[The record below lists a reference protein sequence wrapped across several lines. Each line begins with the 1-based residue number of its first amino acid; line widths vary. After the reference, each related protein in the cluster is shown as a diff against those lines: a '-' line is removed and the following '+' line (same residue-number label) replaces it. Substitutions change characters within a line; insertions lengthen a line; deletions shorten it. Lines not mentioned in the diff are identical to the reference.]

1 MYSSKFVKIKLNP
14 TVYRQIS
21 FQAGNELTKVP
32 KYPEVLD
39 LSEKAV
45 AGREKLAKHKRIE
58 ALHTVEEKLFA
69 LNVDKYYGWKSLV
82 LKEGEYPYNFLPFV
96 NHITRTQLKEVDS
109 VGFHKAQ
116 RLNLQESQEL
126 LDRVR
131 PHLQDALLFE
141 LKGKRND
148 MENDEGVNSTYFRSQ
163 KCTSLIHTINNVLIT
178 YFSNHF
184 PHLMES
190 MMDYE
195 PRQEAFW
202 CVGGFYPSDEEYNKR
217 KEKKE
222 LSEEELNEKVE
233 HWIQYL
239 GSPVIQVRHALP
251 LDILDTNGI
260 SNEQEEK
267 SLNVAFAECY
277 DPSLTYGLEF
287 NRRFGTNIPGFWPGD
302 KNEFGLMSYHAIEH
316 LAKRPPHFGEQDHQN
331 TLHCQAIL
339 ASFSWL
345 LSQASYQGFSTFSE
359 LTYPLVNQSILTDG
373 RIFAFYL
380 YQLNTTVFHSLFV
393 ESNPRSNVCF
403 ALKPAP
409 LYQEIKGSEFI
420 GWNDETLRA
429 LISMYLCKPME
440 RKGVEMKP
448 YLGKEEKI
456 LAHIQDE
463 DRRDWLHS
471 QFRHMYSNRPRH
483 KLAYEIYDWERI
495 FKIKFETRG
504 MEARSRPF
512 ERDEDPLEE
521 RKYYE
526 HTKQYIPKSQRPK
539 KKHWTGWR
547 AKYAKTYYPEV

>member
-1 MYSSKFVKIKLNP
+1 MYSSKIVKIKLKP
-14 TVYRQIS
+14 SVYRQVS
-21 FQAGNELTKVP
+21 FQAGNEYTKVP
-32 KYPEVLD
+32 KYPEILD
-39 LSEKAV
+39 ISEKAN
-45 AGREKLAKHKRIE
+45 ANREKLAKHKRIE
-58 ALHTVEEKLFA
+58 ALNTVEEKLFA
-69 LNVDKYYGWKSLV
+69 LNMDKYYGWKSLI
-82 LKEGEYPYNFLPFV
+82 LKEGEYPYNFLPLV
-96 NHITRTQLKEVDS
+96 KHITRTHVKEVDS

-116 RLNLQESQEL
+116 RLNLEESQEL

-141 LKGKRND
+141 LKGRRND
-148 MENDEGVNSTYFRSQ
+148 PEVERMNSKNFKSE
-163 KCTSLIHTINNVLIT
+163 KCISLVHKINNVLLT

-190 MMDYE
+190 MVDYE

-202 CVGGFYPSDEEYNKR
+202 CVGGFHPNDEEYNKR
-217 KEKKE
+217 KENKK
-222 LSEEELNEKVE
+222 LSEKDINEKVE

-239 GSPVIQVRHALP
+239 GNPVIQVRHTFP
-251 LDILDTNGI
+251 LDTLDTNAI
-260 SNEQEEK
+260 SSEQEEV
-267 SLNVAFAECY
+267 SLNAAFSECY
-277 DPSLTYGLEF
+277 DPTLTYGLELG
-287 NRRFGTNIPGFWPGD
+287 RRHGTNIPGFWPGD
-302 KNEFGLMSYHAIEH
+302 KNEFGLMSYHATEH
-316 LAKRPPHFGEQDHQN
+316 LAQRPSHFGEHDQQN
-331 TLHCQAIL
+331 TLHSQAIL

-359 LTYPLVNQSILTDG
+359 LTYPLVNQCILTDG
-373 RIFAFYL
+373 RVFAFYL
-380 YQLNTTVFHSLFV
+380 YQLNTTLLHSLFI

-420 GWNDETLRA
+420 GWNDDTLRA
-429 LISMYLCKPME
+429 LISMYLCRPVE

-448 YLGKEEKI
+448 YLGKEEQI

-463 DRRDWLHS
+463 DRRDWLHA

-483 KLAYEIYDWERI
+483 KLGYEIYDWERI
-495 FKIKFETRG
+495 YKIKFQTRPL
-504 MEARSRPF
+504 EARIRPF

-526 HTKQYIPKSQRPK
+526 HMRKYIPKSQRPK

-547 AKYAKTYYPEV
+547 AKFAKTYYPEI